1 MSYFGDND
9 AFISAVQ
16 AQPALWDNGHQDDSD
31 RVKKRNAWMAII
43 KEFVNDFDDK
53 APAEQKEIGKLC
65 L

>member
-16 AQPALWDNGHQDDSD
+16 AQPALWDNGHQDYSD
-31 RVKKRNAWMAII
+31 RIKKRNAWMAII

-53 APAEQKEIGKLC
+53 APAEQKEIGKYC